1 MLITELF
8 LHGPMQAVFWTGLL
22 GSLLLASSLPSCAG
36 SLMPAV
42 THTKNPF
49 VRYLALPFFPFSLC
63 FLNTF
68 LTPLRITVTFCYRYS
83 PSSRAFPLSR
93 HCSALNALLLTAM
106 PTLHGLVVLEALTVL
121 SMARSPSDG
130 FTGSSS
136 QNDFPN

>member
-1 MLITELF
+1 
-8 LHGPMQAVFWTGLL
+8 MQAVFWTGLL

-42 THTKNPF
+42 THTKTLCSVFGPT
-49 VRYLALPFFPFSLC
+49 VFPFQSVFSEYVFDCPENYRHILLPVFSKFPCLPSLTTLQRPEC
-63 FLNTF
+63 
-68 LTPLRITVTFCYRYS
+68 P
-83 PSSRAFPLSR
+83 
-93 HCSALNALLLTAM
+93 LLTAM

-130 FTGSSS
+130 FTDSCS